1 MREWL
6 TSVTKPWS
14 TEGRQDCVGRKRGT
28 RQIHVA
34 LPKAEYGE
42 SKMLSREGRA
52 EDAVRAIHH
61 QMEDTVLVE
70 GRLSESVQMRGE
82 KTQQS

>member
-1 MREWL
+1 M
-6 TSVTKPWS
+6 
-14 TEGRQDCVGRKRGT
+14 GRKRGT

-34 LPKAEYGE
+34 LPKSEYGE
-42 SKMLSREGRA
+42 SKTLSTEGRA

-70 GRLSESVQMRGE
+70 GRLSENVQMRGE
-82 KTQQS
+82 KNPTILTCM

>member
-1 MREWL
+1 MCGQEEGYKANSRG
-6 TSVTKPWS
+6 SP
-14 TEGRQDCVGRKRGT
+14 EGR
-28 RQIHVA
+28 
-34 LPKAEYGE
+34 EYGE

-70 GRLSESVQMRGE
+70 GRLSENVQMRGE
-82 KTQQS
+82 KNPTVLTCM